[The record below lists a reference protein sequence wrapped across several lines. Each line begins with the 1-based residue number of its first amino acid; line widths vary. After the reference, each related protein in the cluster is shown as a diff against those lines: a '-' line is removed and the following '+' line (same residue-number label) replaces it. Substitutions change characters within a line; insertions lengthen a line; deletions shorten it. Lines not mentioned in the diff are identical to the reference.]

1 MPLDFPPS
9 PTNGQVYANW
19 VYSTSKAAWQAK
31 PLESDVAVPSPTP
44 PSTPNN
50 GDLWFNSDDG
60 NLYVYYND
68 GDTSQWVQ
76 VKSDATLSSTL
87 GNRVTQLELPGRIVQ
102 VVSATKA
109 DTFTTTSTSITDVT
123 GLAVTITPKS
133 SSNKIIVLLN
143 TTISATASG
152 THNYQLF
159 RDSTYIGGGLSGT
172 YVTDYSAIGTQNG
185 QYNVSANF
193 LDSPSTSSAITY
205 KLRVSTS
212 TGTLAINR
220 RALANDMGS
229 ISTITVMEVVG

>member
-1 MPLDFPPS
+1 MAGLGRKVFS
-9 PTNGQVYANW
+9 PGEVLTATNVQNYLMDQAVQVYAGTASRGSAIGTATTEGMVSYLADTNVVE
-19 VYSTSKAAWQAK
+19 VYDGSLWKQVY
-31 PLESDVAVPSPTP
+31 PAVNVPT
-44 PSTPNN
+44 T
-50 GDLWFNSDDG
+50 G
-60 NLYVYYND
+60 
-68 GDTSQWVQ
+68 Q
-76 VKSDATLSSTL
+76 V
-87 GNRVTQLELPGRIVQ
+87 VQ
-102 VVSATKA
+102 VVSTTKA

-212 TGTLAINR
+212 AGTLAINR